1 MTEDEKTQRLLAEK
15 RHQEMMEALNKLIE
29 LQQQTIELLIKLD
42 KK

>member
-1 MTEDEKTQRLLAEK
+1 MTEDEKTQRLIVEK